1 MAASGGGGSSSPFNF
16 SASLNLG
23 DLLPGTTSMSGSGSK
38 TSQRVLS
45 DEAQMRMITQALSVD
60 QGLAQLLSSQNLAGG
75 NSSSSATLMAQD
87 FMSKVIA
94 ELAAVTAP
102 LQEIQESG
110 QSNKKKMS
118 VICTELARQGKL
130 PQELYVAGHAHFE
143 AIPELTKRG
152 YWSWATSVVPLM
164 QRSETL
170 SSFLAHIV
178 LGRYKMITGRGW
190 NLLGALT
197 IYLGQPICFL
207 LGAILSLGDSYGRTQ
222 SGN

>member
-1 MAASGGGGSSSPFNF
+1 MATNFN
-16 SASLNLG
+16 ASLDLG
-23 DLLPGTTSMSGSGSK
+23 ALLPGTTSMSGSGSK

-45 DEAQMRMITQALSVD
+45 EEAQLRMIQNALSAD
-60 QGLAQLLSSQNLAGG
+60 NGLAQLLSGQNLAGG
-75 NSSSSATLMAQD
+75 NSSSAATLQSQD
-87 FMSKVIA
+87 FMAKVIA

-102 LQEIQESG
+102 LQETQESG
-110 QSNKKKMS
+110 QSSKKKMS

-130 PQELYVAGHAHFE
+130 PQELYAAGHAHFE
-143 AIPELTKRG
+143 ATPEFTKRG

-164 QRSETL
+164 QRSERL
-170 SSFLAHIV
+170 SSILAPIV

-207 LGAILSLGDSYGRTQ
+207 IGAILSLGDSYGRTQ